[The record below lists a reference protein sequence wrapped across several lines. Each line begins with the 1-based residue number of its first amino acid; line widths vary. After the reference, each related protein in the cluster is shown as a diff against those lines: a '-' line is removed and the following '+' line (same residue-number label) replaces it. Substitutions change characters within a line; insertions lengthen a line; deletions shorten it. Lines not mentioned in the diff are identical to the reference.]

1 MATTILNHA
10 LINHKLTIMRDKNTK
25 TIVFKDNL
33 DEIAMLMA
41 YEVTKELPLSNKQIE
56 TPICPTIGKVLQKQI
71 VLVPILRA
79 GIGLVDGFRR
89 IIPTAK
95 IGHIGMARNE
105 ETLDPEEY
113 YAKFPSGL
121 EDSIVIIVDPMLA
134 TGGSAS
140 AAITN
145 IKARGA
151 KDIRLVCLV
160 AAPEGVKVIEEQHPD
175 VDLVLAALDEK
186 LTDKGYIVPGLGDAG
201 DRLFGTD

>member
-10 LINHKLTIMRDKNTK
+10 LIDHKLTIMRDKDTK

-41 YEVTKELPLSNKQIE
+41 YEVTKELPLVDKEIV
-56 TPICPTIGKVLQKQI
+56 TPICPMIGKELKIQI
-71 VLVPILRA
+71 ILVPILRA

-105 ETLDPEEY
+105 ETLIPEEY

-160 AAPEGVKVIEEQHPD
+160 GAPEGVKVIEEDHPD
-175 VDLVLAALDEK
+175 VELILATLDEK
-186 LTDKGYIVPGLGDAG
+186 LNEKGYIVPGLGDAG

>member
-10 LINHKLTIMRDKNTK
+10 LIDHKLTIMRDKNTK
-25 TIVFKDNL
+25 TNVFKDNL

-41 YEVTKELPLSNKQIE
+41 YEVTKELPLADKPIE
-56 TPICPTIGKVLQKQI
+56 TPICAMKGKELQKQI

-79 GIGLVDGFRR
+79 GIGLVDGFRN

-95 IGHIGMARNE
+95 VGHIGMARNE
-105 ETLDPEEY
+105 DTLMPEEY
-113 YAKFPSGL
+113 YAKFPAGL

-160 AAPEGVKVIEEQHPD
+160 GAPEGVKVIEQEHPD
-175 VDLVLAALDEK
+175 VDLILATLDEK
-186 LTDKGYIVPGLGDAG
+186 LNEKGYIVPGLGDAG

>member
-10 LINHKLTIMRDKNTK
+10 LIDHKLTIMRDKDTK

-41 YEVTKELPLSNKQIE
+41 YEVTKELPLVDKKIV
-56 TPICPTIGKVLQKQI
+56 TPICPMIGKELKKQI
-71 VLVPILRA
+71 ILVPILRA

-105 ETLDPEEY
+105 ETLIPEEY

-160 AAPEGVKVIEEQHPD
+160 GAPEGVKVIEEDHPD
-175 VDLVLAALDEK
+175 VELILATLDEK
-186 LTDKGYIVPGLGDAG
+186 LNEKGYIVPGLGDAG

>member
-1 MATTILNHA
+1 MPY
-10 LINHKLTIMRDKNTK
+10 
-25 TIVFKDNL
+25 DN
-33 DEIAMLMA
+33 
-41 YEVTKELPLSNKQIE
+41 
-56 TPICPTIGKVLQKQI
+56 GKKLQKSI

-89 IIPTAK
+89 IIPSAK
-95 IGHIGMARNE
+95 VGHIGMARNE
-105 ETLDPEEY
+105 KTLLPEEY

-121 EDSIVIIVDPMLA
+121 EESIVIIVDPMLA

-145 IKARGA
+145 IKERGA

-160 AAPEGVKVIEEQHPD
+160 GAPEGVKVIEKNHPD
-175 VDLVLAALDEK
+175 VELVLASLDEK
-186 LTDKGYIVPGLGDAG
+186 LNERGYIVPGLGDAG

>member
-10 LINHKLTIMRDKNTK
+10 LINHKLTIMRDKNTNNV
-25 TIVFKDNL
+25 VFKDNL

-41 YEVTKELPLSNKQIE
+41 YEVTKDLPLEDKHIE
-56 TPICPTIGKVLQKQI
+56 TPICSMIGKKLQKPI

-89 IIPTAK
+89 IIPSAK
-95 IGHIGMARNE
+95 VE
-105 ETLDPEEY
+105 ETLMPEEY

-145 IKARGA
+145 IKERGA

-160 AAPEGVKVIEEQHPD
+160 GAPEGVKVIEENHPD
-175 VDLVLAALDEK
+175 VELVLAALDEK
-186 LTDKGYIVPGLGDAG
+186 LNDRGYIVPGLGDAG

>member
-10 LINHKLTIMRDKNTK
+10 LIDHKLTVMRDKNTK
-25 TIVFKDNL
+25 TIIFKDNL

-41 YEVTKELPLSNKQIE
+41 YEVTKELPLVDKQIE
-56 TPICPTIGKVLQKQI
+56 TPICSMIGKELQKQI

-105 ETLDPEEY
+105 ETLQPEEY

-121 EDSIVIIVDPMLA
+121 EDSIVIVVDPMLA

-160 AAPEGVKVIEEQHPD
+160 GAPEGVKVIEEDHPD
-175 VDLVLAALDEK
+175 VDLVLAKLDEK
-186 LTDKGYIVPGLGDAG
+186 LNEKGYIVPGLGDAG

>member
-10 LINHKLTIMRDKNTK
+10 LIDHKLTIMREKDTK

-41 YEVTKELPLSNKQIE
+41 YEVTKELPLVDKEIVTQICPMIGKELKKQI
-56 TPICPTIGKVLQKQI
+56 I
-71 VLVPILRA
+71 LVPILRA

-105 ETLDPEEY
+105 DTLMPEEY

-160 AAPEGVKVIEEQHPD
+160 GAPEGVKMIEEDHPD
-175 VDLVLAALDEK
+175 VELILATLDEK
-186 LTDKGYIVPGLGDAG
+186 LNEHGYIVPGLGDAG

>member
-10 LINHKLTIMRDKNTK
+10 LIDHKLTIMREKDTK

-41 YEVTKELPLSNKQIE
+41 YEVTKELPLVDKEIV
-56 TPICPTIGKVLQKQI
+56 TPICPMIGKELKKQI
-71 VLVPILRA
+71 ILVPILRA

-105 ETLDPEEY
+105 DTLIPEEY

-160 AAPEGVKVIEEQHPD
+160 GAPEGVKMIEEDHPD
-175 VDLVLAALDEK
+175 VELILA
-186 LTDKGYIVPGLGDAG
+186 
-201 DRLFGTD
+201 DRKSVV

>member
-10 LINHKLTIMRDKNTK
+10 LIDHKLTIMRDKDTK

-41 YEVTKELPLSNKQIE
+41 YEVTKELPLVDKEIV
-56 TPICPTIGKVLQKQI
+56 TPICPMIAKELKKQI
-71 VLVPILRA
+71 ILVPILRA

-105 ETLDPEEY
+105 ETLIPEEY

-160 AAPEGVKVIEEQHPD
+160 GAPEGVKVIEEDHPD
-175 VDLVLAALDEK
+175 VELILATLDEK
-186 LTDKGYIVPGLGDAG
+186 LNEKGYIVPGLGDAG

>member
-10 LINHKLTIMRDKNTK
+10 LIDHKLTIMRDKDTK

-41 YEVTKELPLSNKQIE
+41 YEVTKELPLVDKEIV
-56 TPICPTIGKVLQKQI
+56 TPICPMIGKELKKQI
-71 VLVPILRA
+71 ILVPILRA
-79 GIGLVDGFRR
+79 GIGLVDG
-89 IIPTAK
+89 
-95 IGHIGMARNE
+95 HIGMARNE
-105 ETLDPEEY
+105 ETLIPEEY

-160 AAPEGVKVIEEQHPD
+160 GAPEGVKVIEEDHPD
-175 VDLVLAALDEK
+175 VELILATLDEK
-186 LTDKGYIVPGLGDAG
+186 LNEKGYIVPGLGDAG

>member
-10 LINHKLTIMRDKNTK
+10 LIDHKLTIMRDKDTK

-41 YEVTKELPLSNKQIE
+41 YEVTKELPLVDKEIV
-56 TPICPTIGKVLQKQI
+56 TPICPMIGKELKNQI
-71 VLVPILRA
+71 ILVPILRA

-105 ETLDPEEY
+105 ETLTPEEY

-121 EDSIVIIVDPMLA
+121 ENSIIIIVDPMLA

-160 AAPEGVKVIEEQHPD
+160 GAPEGVKVIEEDHPD
-175 VDLVLAALDEK
+175 VELILATLDER
-186 LTDKGYIVPGLGDAG
+186 LNEKGYIVPGLGDAG

>member
-10 LINHKLTIMRDKNTK
+10 LIDHKLTIMRDKDTK

-41 YEVTKELPLSNKQIE
+41 YEVTKELPLVDKEIV
-56 TPICPTIGKVLQKQI
+56 TPICPMIGKELKKQI
-71 VLVPILRA
+71 ILVPILRA
-79 GIGLVDGFRR
+79 GIGFVDGFRR

-105 ETLDPEEY
+105 ETLIPEEY

-160 AAPEGVKVIEEQHPD
+160 GAPEGVKVIEEDHPD
-175 VDLVLAALDEK
+175 VELILATLDEK
-186 LTDKGYIVPGLGDAG
+186 LNEKGYIVPGLGDAG